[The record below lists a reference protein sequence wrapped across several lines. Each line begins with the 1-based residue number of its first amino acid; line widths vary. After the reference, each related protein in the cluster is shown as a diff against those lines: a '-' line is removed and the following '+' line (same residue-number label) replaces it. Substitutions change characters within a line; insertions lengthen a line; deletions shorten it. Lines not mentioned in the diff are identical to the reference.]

1 VDKRTYWTGGW
12 IWIVLL
18 LTGPALAQQKI
29 PKIAQNGVGRWVY
42 GILNDTSSAESSRI
56 LVVPTFGYAPE
67 TSAELGVRVFSLFYV
82 NKDTVVNRLSEIALY
97 SFITTRLQFGS
108 VLDNAVYSNKN
119 KYFFL
124 GRTRYQQFPLLYYGI
139 GPDAPLTN
147 PVTVESEYFQ
157 FRQRV
162 LRNIVN
168 NWYAGLEIDFQRLGR
183 VNFENSSREYD
194 FPVGAQ
200 GSTSSGVGAAIVYDD
215 RKNVLNVRKGNF
227 LEAGFL
233 TYSGALGSTYP
244 FRSYLIDARMY
255 RPLGNRKRILAAQVF
270 GTFMNGTVP
279 FNNLAMLGG
288 SELLRGYYQGR
299 YRDKNLMAIQAE
311 VRWLPFG
318 FSRRWGGT
326 AFAGLGTV
334 APTLATF
341 RKDQFRWTV
350 GGGVRFLFFQ
360 RKDVYLRGDVGLTAE
375 GTGIYF
381 SLGEAF

>member
-1 VDKRTYWTGGW
+1 MWV
-12 IWIVLL
+12 VLL
-18 LTGPALAQQKI
+18 VTSPVLAQQGI
-29 PKIAQNGVGRWVY
+29 PKIAQNKVGRWVY
-42 GILNDTSSAESSRI
+42 GLLNDTSSTESSRI

-67 TSAELGVRVFSLFYV
+67 TSAEFGARAFSLFYV

-139 GPDAPLTN
+139 GPDAPLNN
-147 PVTVESEYFQ
+147 PVTVESEYVQ

-162 LRNIVN
+162 LRNVVS
-168 NWYAGLEIDFQRLGR
+168 NWYAGLEIDIQHLGR
-183 VNFENSSREYD
+183 VNFENSGRDYD

-200 GSTSSGVGAAIVYDD
+200 GSTSSGIGAALVFDD

-233 TYSGALGSTYP
+233 TYSKALGSTFP
-244 FRSYLIDARMY
+244 FRSYLIDARLY
-255 RPLGNRKRILAAQVF
+255 RPLGRRNRVLAAQF
-270 GTFMNGTVP
+270 LGTFMNGTVP

-299 YRDKNLMAIQAE
+299 YRDKNLMAIQGE
-311 VRWLPFG
+311 LRWLPFG
-318 FSRRWGGT
+318 FSHRWGGT
-326 AFAGLGTV
+326 VFAGLGTV
-334 APTLATF
+334 APTLSEF
-341 RKDQFRWTV
+341 QKDKLRWTV

-360 RKDVYLRGDVGLTAE
+360 RKDVYLRGDIGVTAE